1 MTVRLT
7 TPQGSEST
15 DPSFAE
21 EVMGGSQAKL
31 ERCYQCQA
39 CSSGCP
45 VAFAF
50 DIAPHR
56 LLRMVQFGLKDR
68 VLNSQTVWLCASC
81 ETCATRCP
89 NDIGIVHVMDTLR
102 DIAIREERTAQTKLP
117 LFHNTF
123 LGEIRRHGRIHELT
137 LIIQY
142 TFASGE
148 IFHVRKLLK
157 DALLGA
163 RMFAKDKLVPLPK
176 KIKGIGIVKSIF
188 RQTERGN
195 CSHERRNYSQ
205 ERKND

>member
-7 TPQGSEST
+7 TPQGIESA
-15 DPSFAE
+15 DRAFSA
-21 EVMGGSQAKL
+21 EVMGRSKANL

-68 VLNSQTVWLCASC
+68 VLDSQTVWLCASC

-89 NDIGIVHVMDTLR
+89 NDIEIVQVMDTLR
-102 DIAIREERTAQTKLP
+102 DIALREGRTAQTKLP
-117 LFHNTF
+117 LFHDTF
-123 LGEIRRHGRIHELT
+123 LDGIRRNGRIHELT
-137 LIIQY
+137 LIIKY

-148 IFHVRKLLK
+148 IFHVKKLMK
-157 DALLGA
+157 DALMGA
-163 RMFAKDKLVPLPK
+163 KMFLKDKLILLPK
-176 KIKGIGIVKSIF
+176 KIDGMAGVKNIF
-188 RQTERGN
+188 RETERKK
-195 CSHERRNYSQ
+195 CSQEHRDRSK
-205 ERKND
+205 ERKNG

>member
-7 TPQGSEST
+7 TPQGSESA
-15 DPSFAE
+15 DRSFAE
-21 EVMGGSQAKL
+21 EVLGRSQAKL

-68 VLNSQTVWLCASC
+68 VLDSQTVWLCASC

-89 NDIGIVHVMDTLR
+89 NDIEIVHVMDTLR
-102 DIAIREERTAQTKLP
+102 DIAIREGRTAQTKLP
-117 LFHNTF
+117 LFHDTF
-123 LGEIRRHGRIHELT
+123 LDGIRRNGRIHELT
-137 LIIQY
+137 LIIKY

-148 IFHVRKLLK
+148 IFHVKKLMK
-157 DALLGA
+157 DALMGA
-163 RMFAKDKLVPLPK
+163 KMFLKDKLILLPK
-176 KIKGIGIVKSIF
+176 KIDGVAGVRSIF
-188 RQTERGN
+188 QQTER
-195 CSHERRNYSQ
+195 RNRSQ
-205 ERKND
+205 ERDHGQD